1 MDQDTDPVSDCTR
14 ELKCRKGRSLLRR
27 TGYSQMEPILELR
40 GIVKRFPGVTALD
53 YVDLRVAPGEI
64 HALVGQNG
72 AGKSALIKI
81 LSGAYTAD
89 AGEMRLS
96 GVPYRPRTPLDA
108 LDAGVR
114 VVYQEFNQLPYLS
127 VAENLLFERL
137 PRRFGVML
145 DKSTLAR
152 RAGDLLKRVG
162 LEIDP
167 GTRLEYL
174 GIAQKQLVEIA
185 KALSSTGRL
194 LVLDEPTATL
204 TPREVTRLFEIV
216 RSVRASGVTV
226 IYVSHHLH
234 EIFELCDRVTVLRNG
249 RRIETFAIA
258 ETNAPEL
265 VRLMVGRP
273 LEAAARAIEA
283 AAVESG
289 KPPAPKAEPA
299 LRISGL
305 RVRGSPHGVSF
316 ELNYGEIVGL
326 AGLVGS
332 GRTEVLRAIF
342 GADRRDGGEIYLDG
356 QHLAFAEP
364 ADAVR
369 HRVCLLTENRKEEGL
384 VLPMP
389 VRVNVTLTDLDRVS
403 RAGLLR
409 ARTERSTA
417 RHWVSELDVRCRSL
431 EQTARELSGGN
442 QQKLV
447 IAKWLFR
454 DASIIMLDEP
464 TRGIDVGAKAEIYIL
479 LQRLAQGGKALLV
492 VSSELPELMVLCD
505 RILVLSR
512 ERLVGELH
520 RKDFDEERIL
530 SLAYSEYMNGKMTTD
545 HRG

>member
-1 MDQDTDPVSDCTR
+1 
-14 ELKCRKGRSLLRR
+14 
-27 TGYSQMEPILELR
+27 MEPILELR
-40 GIVKRFPGVTALD
+40 GIVKRFPGVNALD
-53 YVDLRVAPGEI
+53 SVDLTVAPGEI

-72 AGKSALIKI
+72 AGKSALIKV

-96 GVPYRPRTPLDA
+96 GAPYKPRTPLDA
-108 LDAGVR
+108 LEAGVR

-145 DKSTLAR
+145 DYSTLTR
-152 RAGDLLKRVG
+152 RANDLLKRVG

-167 GTRLEYL
+167 ATRLEHL
-174 GIAQKQLVEIA
+174 GIAQRQLVEIA

-204 TPREVTRLFEIV
+204 TPREVTRLFEII
-216 RSVRASGVTV
+216 RAVRASGVTV
-226 IYVSHHLH
+226 IYVSHHLQ

-249 RRIETFAIA
+249 QRIESFAVA

-273 LEAAARAIEA
+273 LEAAAHAIEA
-283 AAVESG
+283 DAVETG
-289 KPPAPKAEPA
+289 NPPAPKREPA
-299 LRISGL
+299 LRLRGL
-305 RVRGSPHGVSF
+305 RVRGSPLGVSF

-342 GADRRDGGEIYLDG
+342 GADRRAGGEIYQDG
-356 QHLAFAEP
+356 QRVTFAHP
-364 ADAVR
+364 VDAVR

-384 VLPMP
+384 VLAMS
-389 VRVNVTLTDLDRVS
+389 VRVNVTLTDLGRVS

-409 ARTERSTA
+409 AQIERATA
-417 RHWVSELDVRCRSL
+417 RHWVRELDVRSRSL

-442 QQKLV
+442 QQKLI

-454 DASIIMLDEP
+454 DASVIMLDEP
-464 TRGIDVGAKAEIYIL
+464 TRGIDVGAKAEIYTL
-479 LQRLAQGGKALLV
+479 LRRLAKGGKALLV

-512 ERLVGELH
+512 GRLVGELH
-520 RKDFDEERIL
+520 RNEFDEERIL
-530 SLAYSEYMNGKMTTD
+530 SLAYSEYMTGKITRD
-545 HRG
+545 DRGS

>member
-1 MDQDTDPVSDCTR
+1 LDQDTDQVSDCTH
-14 ELKCRKGRSLLRR
+14 ELNCRKGRSLLRR
-27 TGYSQMEPILELR
+27 TGPAQMEPILELR

-53 YVDLRVAPGEI
+53 SVDLRVAPGEI

-96 GVPYRPRTPLDA
+96 GAPYKPRTPLDA

-174 GIAQKQLVEIA
+174 GIAQRQLVEIA

-216 RSVRASGVTV
+216 RAVRASGVTV
-226 IYVSHHLH
+226 IYVSHHLQ

-249 RRIETFAIA
+249 QRIESFAIA

-283 AAVESG
+283 DKRVARSRQSTCRLIR
-289 KPPAPKAEPA
+289 AELWRNCGA
-299 LRISGL
+299 CRIGRLRS
-305 RVRGSPHGVSF
+305 H
-316 ELNYGEIVGL
+316 
-326 AGLVGS
+326 
-332 GRTEVLRAIF
+332 
-342 GADRRDGGEIYLDG
+342 
-356 QHLAFAEP
+356 
-364 ADAVR
+364 
-369 HRVCLLTENRKEEGL
+369 
-384 VLPMP
+384 
-389 VRVNVTLTDLDRVS
+389 
-403 RAGLLR
+403 
-409 ARTERSTA
+409 
-417 RHWVSELDVRCRSL
+417 
-431 EQTARELSGGN
+431 
-442 QQKLV
+442 
-447 IAKWLFR
+447 
-454 DASIIMLDEP
+454 
-464 TRGIDVGAKAEIYIL
+464 
-479 LQRLAQGGKALLV
+479 
-492 VSSELPELMVLCD
+492 
-505 RILVLSR
+505 
-512 ERLVGELH
+512 
-520 RKDFDEERIL
+520 
-530 SLAYSEYMNGKMTTD
+530 
-545 HRG
+545 